1 MTNYLV
7 YVDAENVSFSM
18 FKNYYDEHLRGNKI
32 SGKVYGN
39 SEILG
44 ESTQDYLRVGF
55 EYVDT
60 SHLSD
65 SSKNVADMKIVT
77 DCAFDVLQVFSG
89 MQVHVVLLTK
99 DCDFLPL
106 VYKLMANGVVVDVP
120 MLGKDKTMIVPM
132 STVTTALEEH
142 EYDPMSSDDW
152 ILPQVSFIDN
162 LLNGE
167 ISYEFIV
174 RYCTRKKNRF
184 IKSVSV
190 RNAVLALKLDS
201 IEISNFSAITV
212 YQAMRRS
219 NIDFENMMFF
229 INMYTNK
236 FFGKAFKPADL
247 KRQIRKL
254 H

>member
-1 MTNYLV
+1 
-7 YVDAENVSFSM
+7 
-18 FKNYYDEHLRGNKI
+18 
-32 SGKVYGN
+32 
-39 SEILG
+39 
-44 ESTQDYLRVGF
+44 
-55 EYVDT
+55 
-60 SHLSD
+60 
-65 SSKNVADMKIVT
+65 
-77 DCAFDVLQVFSG
+77 
-89 MQVHVVLLTK
+89 
-99 DCDFLPL
+99 
-106 VYKLMANGVVVDVP
+106 
-120 MLGKDKTMIVPM
+120 
-132 STVTTALEEH
+132 
-142 EYDPMSSDDW
+142 MSSDDW

>member
-106 VYKLMANGVVVDVP
+106 VYKL
-120 MLGKDKTMIVPM
+120 

>member
-1 MTNYLV
+1 MSTFLI
-7 YVDAENVSFSM
+7 YVDAENISFAD
-18 FKNYYDEHLRGNKI
+18 FKHYYDLNLVGNKI

-44 ESTQDYLRVGF
+44 DAVYDYLRVGF

-65 SSKNVADMKIVT
+65 STKNVADMKIVT

-89 MQVHVVLLTK
+89 ISVHVVIMTK

-106 VYKLMANGVVVDVP
+106 VYRLMANGVVVDVP
-120 MLGKDKTMIVPM
+120 MLGKDKTLTVPM

-142 EYDPMSSDDW
+142 GYDPMSSDDW
-152 ILPQVSFIDN
+152 ILPQVTVIDN
-162 LLNGE
+162 TLNGE
-167 ISYEFIV
+167 VSYDFIV

-184 IKSVSV
+184 IKSVSIK
-190 RNAVLALKLDS
+190 NAALSLKLDVIP
-201 IEISNFSAITV
+201 IENFSAITV
-212 YQAMRRS
+212 YKAMRKS
-219 NIDFENMMFF
+219 NIDYEDMLFYMS
-229 INMYTNK
+229 MYTNK
-236 FFGKAFKPADL
+236 FFGKAFKPAEL
-247 KRQIRKL
+247 KPQIRKL